1 MKYKA
6 KDKVKIIK
14 NTCVHQFTIGSIV
27 TIIDVYTFDY
37 KAVNDLGHWWWI
49 TDDDIEIVKT
59 NKMNNNTKQAIKKEA
74 ETLLKANNT
83 VTTLEIKVALRKR
96 YPIQNW
102 VQSDISKVMDEL
114 AANNL
119 YTYTYNGVY
128 RVYSLVKNPKTVN
141 VKTQKAT
148 ALPKTVNVK
157 SQRVSRT
164 KVLELIQNNGGRFF
178 GVTFTKKD
186 GSTRDMKCKIEKHNT
201 TPTPFGYLLVTDVIN
216 DTPKNL
222 NLQTI
227 SELRMNKNVYKVN

>member
-141 VKTQKAT
+141 VK
-148 ALPKTVNVK
+148 